1 MQQPLIKYH
10 LKGRCALVTG
20 GASGIGL
27 STVEFLAK
35 SGCSVA
41 INYLPNDEKAVEK
54 IQQLTQ
60 EGYDVT
66 GIPHAIGDGKE
77 YELIERTIEKLGQLD
92 LLVNNAGTPAT
103 NESLNPKDLDAITD
117 AMWSEVL
124 DVNLVGL
131 FRLTRAAASFLRKS
145 SGAVV
150 NLASVSALSS
160 RGSSMAYAASKAGVI
175 SLTRHMAIALA
186 PEVRVNGVAPGAV
199 DSTWRIEWTDEQR
212 LSSIEATPLKRR
224 CTTDEIAESIVY
236 LGFSAPMITG
246 QTLVIDGGLIL

>member
-1 MQQPLIKYH
+1 MQQPILKYY
-10 LKGRCALVTG
+10 LNGRCALVTG

-27 STVEFLAK
+27 ATAKLLAQ
-35 SGCSVA
+35 SGCKVA
-41 INYLPNDEKAVEK
+41 INYLPNDKKATEQ
-54 IQQLTQ
+54 IQQLV
-60 EGYDVT
+60 EDGCDVH

-77 YELIERTIEKLGQLD
+77 SKLIDATIEKLGSLD

-103 NESLNPKDLDAITD
+103 NQSINPKDLDAITD

-131 FRLTRAAASFLRKS
+131 FRLTRAAAPFLRKS

-175 SLTRHMAIALA
+175 TLTRHMAIALA
-186 PEVRVNGVAPGAV
+186 PEIRVNAVAPGAV
-199 DSTWRIEWTDEQR
+199 DSTWRIEWSEEQR
-212 LSSIEATPLKRR
+212 RSSIERTPLKRR
-224 CTTDEIAESIVY
+224 CTTDEIAETIVF
-236 LGFSAPMITG
+236 LGFSAPMVTG